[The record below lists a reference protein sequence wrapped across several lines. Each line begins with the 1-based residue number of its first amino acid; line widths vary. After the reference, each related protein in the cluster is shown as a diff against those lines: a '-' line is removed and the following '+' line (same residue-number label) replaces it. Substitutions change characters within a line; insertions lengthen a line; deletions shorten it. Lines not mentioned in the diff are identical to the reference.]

1 MRDGK
6 RKESRSATISCVN
19 KVRSRLRRHFKQ
31 ATKFILC
38 GLIGAAIEFSILYVL
53 VGRMH
58 VSPVIAYIFSGGI
71 PSLFVFFF
79 NRNVTFRVSDQN
91 TRKQSRRFILV
102 YSFTFVLSYVL
113 SSSFYLFGAHV
124 VLPLA
129 IAQTYGVSKLD
140 ITYGAKVLAIG
151 VTAVVNYT
159 FSHLFI
165 FKKEPVPMEAELAV
179 F

>member
-1 MRDGK
+1 MSK
-6 RKESRSATISCVN
+6 I
-19 KVRSRLRRHFKQ
+19 RSRLRRHFKQ

-38 GLIGAAIEFSILYVL
+38 GLIGASIEFFILYVL
-53 VGRMH
+53 VGRLQITPI
-58 VSPVIAYIFSGGI
+58 VAYIFSGGI

-91 TRKQSRRFILV
+91 TRKQSQRFILV
-102 YSFTFVLSYVL
+102 YSFTFVLSYLL
-113 SSSFYLFGAHV
+113 SSSFYLLGAHL
-124 VLPLA
+124 VLPLS
-129 IAQTYGVSKLD
+129 IAQAYGVSKLD